1 MLINLLSKKV
11 REPNKTTGYG
21 KKQQIL
27 LYFLY
32 TKMLLQKA
40 KIYIVTLGVF
50 SLVLGSIFELCYIP
64 FMQMST
70 AHPAAA
76 QTIHMATGS
85 NQCCES
91 QSAHHIL
98 TAASIPAS
106 PINLESLLLLLGLSI
121 LSLFGTDALQSIKN
135 FIYAKL
141 LHGRHFLL
149 RLFDY
154 LIQLFSRGVLHP
166 KLYNA

>member
-1 MLINLLSKKV
+1 MI
-11 REPNKTTGYG
+11 
-21 KKQQIL
+21 
-27 LYFLY
+27 F
-32 TKMLLQKA
+32 QKA
-40 KIYIVTLGVF
+40 KTYIVTLGVF
-50 SLVLGSIFELCYIP
+50 SLILGSIFALCYLP
-64 FMQMST
+64 FMQMSAT
-70 AHPAAA
+70 HPAAA
-76 QTIHMATGS
+76 QTTHMAAGS

-121 LSLFGTDALQSIKN
+121 LSLFGTDALLSIKN
-135 FIYAKL
+135 FINAKL
-141 LHGRHFLL
+141 LHGRQFLL